1 MRMYEYQ
8 SLIDGT
14 LYYSSA
20 KLQDLYDIYDNYGLP
35 IFYSLQT
42 LFGMESEEIEEA
54 FSYLEELIM

>member
-1 MRMYEYQ
+1 MYEYQ
-8 SLIDGT
+8 SLVDGT

-35 IFYSLQT
+35 IYTLQT

-54 FSYLEELIM
+54 FSYLEELIR